1 MHPVDI
7 LILLLEDGD
16 PTSALN
22 RIDEALFKLA
32 EISDIK
38 ERQWMIRINDQTITI
53 RVETRGT
60 LESIST
66 VLTPTTQEEY
76 EDRARF
82 DIILLDN
89 GWDKCGGSDR
99 EGLNQLIKAKWSS
112 QHGPLLALFTEHAQF
127 KFQYVAEALAAGAS
141 ALIWKSE
148 TTHLVNLLYFAV
160 QRKTWREQMRRSQR
174 EVSAIL
180 NDPHWASRIVA
191 DSMAMQSTLRDI
203 VAIAGFDNLPIVFEG
218 PVGSGKT
225 LLAELSH
232 SLSRRS
238 RGPFVSAYLNQCA
251 PEMVAAELFGVT
263 KGAATGVDR
272 RKGLIASAEGGTLF
286 IDELQALSL
295 EHQEVIKN
303 VIERRQYRPIG
314 SDGPEIACNVRFILA
329 TNEPIDQLISNG
341 RMRRDFARRI
351 DVASIRVPALSER
364 VEDIPGLAN
373 AAVDR
378 WCADAGQQ
386 GARPKVPPETLNYLL
401 SASFQ
406 DNVAGLLNK
415 VTRACLRAG
424 EALELRPEHF

>member
-1 MHPVDI
+1 
-7 LILLLEDGD
+7 
-16 PTSALN
+16 
-22 RIDEALFKLA
+22 
-32 EISDIK
+32 
-38 ERQWMIRINDQTITI
+38 
-53 RVETRGT
+53 
-60 LESIST
+60 
-66 VLTPTTQEEY
+66 
-76 EDRARF
+76 
-82 DIILLDN
+82 
-89 GWDKCGGSDR
+89 
-99 EGLNQLIKAKWSS
+99 
-112 QHGPLLALFTEHAQF
+112 
-127 KFQYVAEALAAGAS
+127 
-141 ALIWKSE
+141 
-148 TTHLVNLLYFAV
+148 
-160 QRKTWREQMRRSQR
+160 
-174 EVSAIL
+174 
-180 NDPHWASRIVA
+180 
-191 DSMAMQSTLRDI
+191 MAMQSTLRDI

-424 EALELRPEHF
+424 EALELRPEHFELFPDPGDSLISKFVPKDYIELTRLGPRDKSSQRIVFDLLVGAAPNTLSDDELAYHIKSNKAALQTVISRLNARFGQTPYTIRLDPAMKGYYLTKECSK